1 MSEFFLY
8 DEDLS
13 DNEST
18 FSEDNKSVEIV
29 NKSNNK
35 ITLREDF
42 ADKTSNIDVDN
53 INMKQTIPNK
63 INNYSSKQ
71 TITNN
76 TSN

>member
-18 FSEDNKSVEIV
+18 FSDGDKNIEIV
-29 NKSNNK
+29 NKSNSK
-35 ITLREDF
+35 ITMAEDIGNI
-42 ADKTSNIDVDN
+42 KNTKNTIVSTISNN
-53 INMKQTIPNK
+53 

-76 TSN
+76 NK

>member
-1 MSEFFLY
+1 MSEFYLY

-18 FSEDNKSVEIV
+18 FSEGNKSVEIV

-42 ADKTSNIDVDN
+42 VDKTSNIDVD
-53 INMKQTIPNK
+53 NMKQTIPNK

-71 TITNN
+71 TPTNITNN
-76 TSN
+76 

>member
-18 FSEDNKSVEIV
+18 FSEGTKSVEIV

-35 ITLREDF
+35 ITLTEDIGN
-42 ADKTSNIDVDN
+42 KNSNIDVD
-53 INMKQTIPNK
+53 NMKQTIPNK

-71 TITNN
+71 TPNNITNN
-76 TSN
+76 